1 MSLPDSING
10 TTPIH
15 PCFLKVDPNK
25 TISNLLVPPKIHS
38 LHTLDLHTY
47 HIISQDVANPIPNS
61 IIRTDTSLFY
71 NVIQKVINEDNGLVV
86 IGPPLHLRSPHLG
99 GRSDD
104 IKNQIYDITIIYSAY
119 LASFVNISAI
129 LQKKSSSINIL
140 LHQILFLRKLY
151 PRL

>member
-10 TTPIH
+10 TNPIH

-25 TISNLLVPPKIHS
+25 TISNLLVPPKSHS

-47 HIISQDVANPIPNS
+47 HIISRAISNPIPNS
-61 IIRTDTSLFY
+61 VIRTDASLFY

-86 IGPPLHLRSPHLG
+86 IDNLLHLRAPHLG

-104 IKNQIYDITIIYSAY
+104 IQKQIYDITVIYSAY
-119 LASFVNISAI
+119 LASFVKISAI
-129 LQKKSSSINIL
+129 LQKKSSSINRL
-140 LHQILFLRKLY
+140 LHQIFFLRKLY